1 MILPSAILLILI
13 QLTMD
18 YPRALR
24 EDLLQRQTLW
34 YQGGPILGIKKT
46 RGGREEHPRTPI
58 RRLEDV
64 LQSLST
70 SEDFKWKSSTL
81 VAELE
86 ALVNHGIRNRRGSS
100 VAPKI
105 MEPSPKQPTDSGK
118 TSMDAHIQTVC
129 SRLIRELNG
138 RDMKN
143 EACIGR
149 RDTMCA

>member
-1 MILPSAILLILI
+1 MVSGKPEVAEKS
-13 QLTMD
+13 
-18 YPRALR
+18 
-24 EDLLQRQTLW
+24 TL
-34 YQGGPILGIKKT
+34 GPYS
-46 RGGREEHPRTPI
+46 PV
-58 RRLEDV
+58 EDV

-70 SEDFKWKSSTL
+70 SDDFKWKSSTL

-86 ALVNHGIRNRRGSS
+86 ALVNHGIRNPKDSS

-118 TSMDAHIQTVC
+118 TSMDAYIQTVC
-129 SRLIRELNG
+129 SRLIKELNG
-138 RDMKN
+138 RGMKN